1 MAYLKS
7 TELSDIIIDYHF
19 NDISYNIF
27 LDIKE
32 LLNFQ
37 VSNGITIPIE
47 HLKIYKDILD
57 IDMLPTK
64 EKIKLHKELKNKK
77 VIEMFYND
85 YSSCRDRM
93 YQEIADSILDKEK
106 LEQFK
111 DNELSEQH

>member
-1 MAYLKS
+1 M
-7 TELSDIIIDYHF
+7 
-19 NDISYNIF
+19 
-27 LDIKE
+27 
-32 LLNFQ
+32 
-37 VSNGITIPIE
+37 
-47 HLKIYKDILD
+47 YKNILD
-57 IDMLPTK
+57 IDTLPTK
-64 EKIKLHKELKNKK
+64 EKIKLHNELKNKN